1 MDENLEQEFRKFC
14 LENELDLPE
23 EMIDLIATKFASSFL
38 MQKVHDD
45 YWDVKFEAL
54 ENKVKYEGIS
64 SLLYILIA
72 LKNYVQFSIEAN
84 PKTLVGTVYL
94 RNNPPFYIALNKQQ
108 FDLLELLKV
117 IKIKEE

>member
-23 EMIDLIATKFASSFL
+23 ELIELIATKFASSFL

-45 YWDVKFEAL
+45 YWDLKFESM
-54 ENKVKYEGIS
+54 ENKIKYDSIS
-64 SLLYILIA
+64 SLLYIIIA

-94 RNNPPFYIALNKQQ
+94 RNNQPFYIVLDKQQ
-108 FDLLELLKV
+108 FDLLESLNV
-117 IKIKEE
+117 IKVKEE